1 MSAPIRGQEAPYVT
15 HLSHALGDQSAS
27 VEEAEAAGRLVSG
40 AAAIRDAGFDRH
52 HVASP
57 AVSAYELARRA
68 VSPIAGDLGD
78 VGAIVYVTCLPGS
91 GSLCGPEQFADTRD
105 VKHLMDFPASHL
117 QADFG
122 LLRASIF
129 GLAQQAC
136 AGMLGSLRLARSL
149 LLAEPEMERV
159 LCVTAD
165 RFPEGALY
173 EQADNLTS
181 DGATACVVSR
191 EPAGFRLRAFH
202 ALSNGALA
210 RVSDDEAA
218 GSFFVYGH
226 RTIVECVGRAGL
238 SLADV
243 DWIVPQNMNH
253 RAWAIL
259 ARLLGY
265 PMERVL
271 TPSLADVGHVV
282 CGDNLINLER
292 LQAAGRFT
300 RGDTILL
307 FMAGYGLNW
316 QCALLEAA

>member
-1 MSAPIRGQEAPYVT
+1 MSACYVG
-15 HLSHALGDQSAS
+15 HLSHALGDRSAT
-27 VEEAEAAGRLVSG
+27 VEQAEAAGRLVSG

-52 HVASP
+52 HVAAP
-57 AVSAYELARRA
+57 GVSAYELARRA
-68 VSPIAGDLGD
+68 VSPIADVLGD
-78 VGAIVYVTCLPGS
+78 VGAIVYVTCLPAS
-91 GSLCGPEQFADTRD
+91 GSLGASQAYADSRD

-122 LLRASIF
+122 LGRAAIF

-149 LLAEPEMERV
+149 LLAEPGLDRI

-173 EQADNLTS
+173 EQAYNLMS
-181 DGATACVVSR
+181 DGATACVVSA

-202 ALSNGALA
+202 AISNGALA

-226 RTIVECVGRAGL
+226 RTIVECLGQAGL
-238 SLADV
+238 ALTDV

-253 RAWAIL
+253 RAWGIL

-265 PMERVL
+265 PLERVL
-271 TPSLADVGHVV
+271 TPSLAEVGHVV

-292 LQAAGRFT
+292 LQAAGRFA